1 MLYNNSVFCNIL
13 SGKVTILMNLT
24 NLMINWLAFQLFWN
38 TVSLK
43 EKFVEIY
50 YKVFFI
56 TFHCSPIFQT
66 WFCSQDRHTH
76 KQRHT
81 NSGSS
86 AFPVIIHRGAPEL
99 QKYSTLAPRKL
110 LLNEIIKSLNIKILQ
125 LNLIWLKHVGLSG
138 QRSAFA
144 FIYWPNSFS
153 NFSSICKTAIKP
165 PETTTCFKKVY
176 FA

>member
-1 MLYNNSVFCNIL
+1 MTGLSIIL
-13 SGKVTILMNLT
+13 KYSFIKRENCWDLLQS
-24 NLMINWLAFQLFWN
+24 F
-38 TVSLK
+38 
-43 EKFVEIY
+43 
-50 YKVFFI
+50 FFI
-56 TFHCSPIFQT
+56 TFYCSPIFQT

-86 AFPVIIHRGAPEL
+86 AFPVTIHRGAPEL

-165 PETTTCFKKVY
+165 HRQLHVLKRFILLRDT
-176 FA
+176 

>member
-13 SGKVTILMNLT
+13 SGKVTLLINLT
-24 NLMINWLAFQLFWN
+24 NLMLNWLAFQLFWN
-38 TVSLK
+38 TVS
-43 EKFVEIY
+43 F
-50 YKVFFI
+50 
-56 TFHCSPIFQT
+56 FHCSPIFQT

-153 NFSSICKTAIKP
+153 NFSSICKTAIKS
-165 PETTTCFKKVY
+165 PETNTCFKKVY

>member
-1 MLYNNSVFCNIL
+1 MTGLSIIL
-13 SGKVTILMNLT
+13 KYSFIKRENCWDLLQS
-24 NLMINWLAFQLFWN
+24 F
-38 TVSLK
+38 
-43 EKFVEIY
+43 
-50 YKVFFI
+50 FFI

-110 LLNEIIKSLNIKILQ
+110 LLKEIIKSLNIKILQ
-125 LNLIWLKHVGLSG
+125 LNCIWLKHVGLSG
-138 QRSAFA
+138 QRSVLA
-144 FIYWPNSFS
+144 FIYWANSVS

-165 PETTTCFKKVY
+165 HRQLHVLKRFILLRDT
-176 FA
+176 

>member
-1 MLYNNSVFCNIL
+1 MTGLSKIVLITVTKKSCWDLLQSFIL
-13 SGKVTILMNLT
+13 
-24 NLMINWLAFQLFWN
+24 
-38 TVSLK
+38 
-43 EKFVEIY
+43 
-50 YKVFFI
+50 

-165 PETTTCFKKVY
+165 PETNTCFKKVY

>member
-1 MLYNNSVFCNIL
+1 MTSLSIIL
-13 SGKVTILMNLT
+13 KYSFIKRENCWDLL
-24 NLMINWLAFQLFWN
+24 Q
-38 TVSLK
+38 S
-43 EKFVEIY
+43 
-50 YKVFFI
+50 FFI

-165 PETTTCFKKVY
+165 PETNTCFKKVY